1 LNVFAVQICGFWL
14 IKANLFIDYLKYI
27 FAVLY
32 LLIFNSVMAY
42 ISQLLIYP
50 VKSLGGIPLKEA
62 SITTRG
68 LNYDRRWMLV
78 DEKNQFMSQ
87 RSLVQLALFD
97 LALQDN
103 GLLVTYRPTGEIAV
117 IPFAPNV
124 KEVMQVTIWDDECL
138 AACVDYALDEWFS
151 QILKIKCRLVYMADD
166 SLRPVDPRYAGP
178 GYITSFA
185 DAYPTLIISEASL
198 QDLNCR
204 LRNKV
209 TMEQFRPN
217 IVIAGTSAYQEDY
230 LLNFEIAGINFKGVK
245 PCARCIMIGI
255 NPLTAVTS
263 TEPQKT
269 LSEYRKVN
277 NKIYFGQNLISD
289 GEGTLTV
296 GDQLNIIQL
305 GVPIQFDAK

>member
-1 LNVFAVQICGFWL
+1 
-14 IKANLFIDYLKYI
+14 
-27 FAVLY
+27 
-32 LLIFNSVMAY
+32 MAH
-42 ISQLLIYP
+42 ISQLFIYP
-50 VKSLGGIPLKEA
+50 VKSLRGIALKKA

-78 DEKNQFMSQ
+78 DEKNQFISQ

-97 LALQDN
+97 LILQDN
-103 GLLVTYRPTGEIAV
+103 GLLVTYTPTGEVAI

-124 KEVMQVTIWDDECL
+124 KEVIQVTIWDDECL

-151 QILKIKCRLVYMADD
+151 QILKIKCRLVYMAED
-166 SLRPVDPRYAGP
+166 SLRPADPMYAGP

-204 LRNKV
+204 LKNKV

-217 IVIAGTSAYQEDY
+217 IVIDGTSAYQEDC
-230 LLNFEIAGINFKGVK
+230 LLNFKVAGISFKGVK
-245 PCARCIMIGI
+245 PCARCIVIGI

-263 TEPQKT
+263 TEPLKT
-269 LSEYRKVN
+269 LSGYRKVN

-289 GEGTLTV
+289 GEGAVSV

-305 GVPIQFDAK
+305 GVPMKFDAK